1 MQEALVVAIGY
12 AVKEHRRVIVLRPL
26 VRSPGC
32 VWKVGMKRTYVIGD
46 IHGCYREFKRLLD
59 LCSDDAD
66 GKPARLITLGDYVDR
81 GPDSFDVVQLIRHR
95 LADEYPVFKSIINL
109 KGNHEDMMVQ
119 AVLGGELRD
128 KQDWVSSNN
137 GGDATVERYPNKKAL
152 LDDAKWLAALPTSCE
167 DKLRYYVHAGIR
179 PGIRLKEQNDA
190 DKLWIRDLFLKHKA
204 PYEKYVV
211 HGHTPVEK
219 PDVQANRINIDTA
232 LVFGGRLTAAV
243 FDDLQAEAIDLLQVK
258 AMSLEKKEAGRR

>member
-1 MQEALVVAIGY
+1 
-12 AVKEHRRVIVLRPL
+12 
-26 VRSPGC
+26 
-32 VWKVGMKRTYVIGD
+32 MKRTYVIGD
-46 IHGCYREFKRLLD
+46 IHGCYREFKQLLE

-81 GPDSFDVVQLIRHR
+81 GPDSFGVVQLIRHR
-95 LADEYPVFKSIINL
+95 LAGEYPVFRSIINL

-119 AVLGGELRD
+119 AVLGGELSD
-128 KQDWVSSNN
+128 KQNWVSLNN
-137 GGDATVERYPNKKAL
+137 GGDATVESYPNKNIL

-179 PGIRLKEQNDA
+179 PRICLKEQNDA

-204 PYEKYVV
+204 PHEKYVV
-211 HGHTPVEK
+211 HGHTPLAQCV

-232 LVFGGRLTAAV
+232 LVFGGHLTAAV
-243 FDDLQAEAIDLLQVK
+243 FDELQAEAVDLLQVK
-258 AMSLEKKEAGRR
+258 AMSLEQQI